1 MGAVGLLTHGSTR
14 RDARSSSEPNRLCMS
29 DPQPLSGGEL
39 NAAVTREV
47 IRVQNESHGR
57 GPKKAFSFHNGN
69 VLVTILEE
77 VLTPAERKLA
87 GNGESDAVLRMRS
100 LYQRNMAAE
109 LKQAVEA
116 ITGRPVLAVLSDNPL
131 DLAAVGREET
141 IAESFAGSVELA
153 QAAERG
159 GYERVWYAEH
169 HNISSIA
176 SSATAVLIAHVA
188 AHTETIR
195 LGAGGVM
202 LPNHSPL
209 VVAEQ
214 FGTLETLHPG
224 RIDLG
229 LGRAPGTDQ
238 RTWMAL
244 RRDPAASDRFP
255 QDVVELQRFLS
266 DEEPLPGLRAIPGRG
281 TKVPLYI
288 LGSSLFGAELAA
300 QLGLPYAFASHF
312 APRHLHEALAVY
324 RAGFKPSRQLAAPY
338 AIAGVGVIAAD
349 TEESA
354 AAQMEAARR
363 VRARALFGRGRKLS
377 EEDVTALL
385 ESPQAAA
392 VDEMLAYTAS
402 GTAEEVA
409 AYLERFATDTGA
421 DELIAAHY
429 SDSVANRLRSVA
441 LTAPSQ

>member
-1 MGAVGLLTHGSTR
+1 LV
-14 RDARSSSEPNRLCMS
+14 
-29 DPQPLSGGEL
+29 PLS
-39 NAAVTREV
+39 
-47 IRVQNESHGR
+47 I
-57 GPKKAFSFHNGN
+57 
-69 VLVTILEE
+69 
-77 VLTPAERKLA
+77 
-87 GNGESDAVLRMRS
+87 
-100 LYQRNMAAE
+100 
-109 LKQAVEA
+109 
-116 ITGRPVLAVLSDNPL
+116 L

-141 IAESFAGSVELA
+141 VAESFAGSVELA
-153 QAAERG
+153 RAAERG
-159 GYERVWYAEH
+159 GYQRVWYAEH

-188 AHTETIR
+188 AQTESIR

-209 VVAEQ
+209 VIAEQ
-214 FGTLETLHPG
+214 FGTLETLPPG

-238 RTWMAL
+238 RTWMGL

-281 TKVPLYI
+281 TKVPLYL

-312 APRHLHEALAVY
+312 APRYLHEAIAAY
-324 RAGFKPSRQLAAPY
+324 REGFKPSQQLAEPY
-338 AIAGVGVIAAD
+338 VIAGVGVIAAES
-349 TEESA
+349 EESA
-354 AAQMEAARR
+354 AAQLEAARR

-385 ESPQAAA
+385 QSSQAAA
-392 VDEMLAYTAS
+392 VDEMLAYTAT
-402 GTAEEVA
+402 GLAEQVV
-409 AYLERFATDTGA
+409 AYLESFAADTGA
-421 DELIAAHY
+421 DELITVHY
-429 SDSVANRLRSVA
+429 SDSVANRLRSVG

>member
-1 MGAVGLLTHGSTR
+1 VSPMAAAAV
-14 RDARSSSEPNRLCMS
+14 
-29 DPQPLSGGEL
+29 PLS
-39 NAAVTREV
+39 
-47 IRVQNESHGR
+47 I
-57 GPKKAFSFHNGN
+57 
-69 VLVTILEE
+69 
-77 VLTPAERKLA
+77 
-87 GNGESDAVLRMRS
+87 
-100 LYQRNMAAE
+100 
-109 LKQAVEA
+109 
-116 ITGRPVLAVLSDNPL
+116 L
-131 DLAAVGREET
+131 DLAAVCREET

-153 QAAERG
+153 RRAERG
-159 GYERVWYAEH
+159 GYKRIWYAEH

-176 SSATAVLIAHVA
+176 SSATAVLIAHIA

-209 VVAEQ
+209 VIAEQ

-281 TKVPLYI
+281 THVPLYI

-312 APRHLHEALAVY
+312 APRFLHEALELY
-324 RAGFKPSRQLAAPY
+324 RREFKPSQQLREPY

-349 TEESA
+349 TAESA
-354 AAQMEAARR
+354 AAQLETARR

-377 EEDVTALL
+377 DEDITAIL
-385 ESPQAAA
+385 ESPQAIA
-392 VDEMLAYTAS
+392 VDEMLAYTAT
-402 GTAEEVA
+402 GVADEVSD
-409 AYLERFATDTGA
+409 YLQRFADDTRA
-421 DELIAAHY
+421 DELMTVHY
-429 SDSVANRLRSVA
+429 SDTVPNRLRSVELVA
-441 LTAPSQ
+441 SAMNPAGTA